1 MEAFVIAIVFV
12 TAWVM
17 GAESRQVDPESR
29 AESEAVS
36 IGSGA
41 LAFIATVLEKN
52 RPSQLLFERSGYTR
66 LSPQSWRKD
75 GA

>member
-17 GAESRQVDPESR
+17 GVESRQVDPEPR

-36 IGSGA
+36 IGDQIDDRECSVRIFDQEYQ
-41 LAFIATVLEKN
+41 LIIQRDLTVPVDQKVNE
-52 RPSQLLFERSGYTR
+52 
-66 LSPQSWRKD
+66 D
-75 GA
+75 DH

>member
-17 GAESRQVDPESR
+17 GAKSGQIDPEPR

-36 IGSGA
+36 ISDQIGDRKRSVPICDQEYQ
-41 LAFIATVLEKN
+41 LIIRRDLTVPVDQQVNE
-52 RPSQLLFERSGYTR
+52 
-66 LSPQSWRKD
+66 D
-75 GA
+75 DH

>member
-17 GAESRQVDPESR
+17 GAESGQVDPEPR

-36 IGSGA
+36 IGDQIDDRERA
-41 LAFIATVLEKN
+41 VRICDQEDQLIIHRDLTVPVDQPVNEN
-52 RPSQLLFERSGYTR
+52 
-66 LSPQSWRKD
+66 D
-75 GA
+75 H

>member
-17 GAESRQVDPESR
+17 GAESGQIDPEPR

-36 IGSGA
+36 ISDQIGDRKRSVPICDQEYQ
-41 LAFIATVLEKN
+41 LIIQRDLTVPVDQKVNE
-52 RPSQLLFERSGYTR
+52 
-66 LSPQSWRKD
+66 D
-75 GA
+75 DH

>member
-17 GAESRQVDPESR
+17 GAESRQVDPEPR

-36 IGSGA
+36 ISDQIDDRECSVRIFDQEYQ
-41 LAFIATVLEKN
+41 LIIQRDLTVPVDQQVNE
-52 RPSQLLFERSGYTR
+52 
-66 LSPQSWRKD
+66 D
-75 GA
+75 DH

>member
-17 GAESRQVDPESR
+17 GVESRQVDPDPP

-36 IGSGA
+36 IGDQIDDQECSVRICDQDYQ
-41 LAFIATVLEKN
+41 LIIQRDLTVPIDQQVNE
-52 RPSQLLFERSGYTR
+52 
-66 LSPQSWRKD
+66 D
-75 GA
+75 DH

>member
-17 GAESRQVDPESR
+17 GAESRQVDPEPR

-36 IGSGA
+36 ISDQ
-41 LAFIATVLEKN
+41 IDD
-52 RPSQLLFERSGYTR
+52 QERSVRICDQDYQLIIQRDLTV
-66 LSPQSWRKD
+66 PVDQQVNKD
-75 GA
+75 GH

>member
-17 GAESRQVDPESR
+17 GAESRQVDPEPR

-36 IGSGA
+36 ISDRVDDRERA
-41 LAFIATVLEKN
+41 VRICDQEYQLIIQRDLTVPVEQKVN
-52 RPSQLLFERSGYTR
+52 E
-66 LSPQSWRKD
+66 D
-75 GA
+75 DH

>member
-17 GAESRQVDPESR
+17 GVESRQVDPESP

-36 IGSGA
+36 ISDQ
-41 LAFIATVLEKN
+41 IDD
-52 RPSQLLFERSGYTR
+52 QERSVRICDQDYQLIIQRDLTV
-66 LSPQSWRKD
+66 PVDQKVNED
-75 GA
+75 DH